1 MLLPLALLPPRWV
14 SPHRLLH
21 VDRGP
26 GHRQFRRLVK
36 QNHQEEVMKLF
47 GNVMLRVVA
56 TFVASALGVI
66 GAGSVAGS
74 VSGVDIPI
82 WFSAIMGGIMA
93 VAKVV
98 ELLSLAFLE
107 DGKLSRDEI
116 NAAFRPRHARA
127 FELPLRDL
135 IGHMG
140 IAKGRINHGF
150 GQRQAAQAGCRLRG
164 RD

>member
-1 MLLPLALLPPRWV
+1 
-14 SPHRLLH
+14 
-21 VDRGP
+21 
-26 GHRQFRRLVK
+26 
-36 QNHQEEVMKLF
+36 MKLF
-47 GNVMLRVVA
+47 GNVILRVLA

-107 DGKLSRDEI
+107 DGKLTKDEI
-116 NAAFRPRHARA
+116 NAAFRQTTKLKDTDEVIPTKKK
-127 FELPLRDL
+127 E
-135 IGHMG
+135 
-140 IAKGRINHGF
+140 KE
-150 GQRQAAQAGCRLRG
+150 
-164 RD
+164 

>member
-1 MLLPLALLPPRWV
+1 
-14 SPHRLLH
+14 
-21 VDRGP
+21 
-26 GHRQFRRLVK
+26 
-36 QNHQEEVMKLF
+36 MKLF
-47 GNVMLRVVA
+47 GNVMLRVIA

-107 DGKLSRDEI
+107 DGKLSREEI
-116 NAAFRPRHARA
+116 NAAFRQTTKIKDID
-127 FELPLRDL
+127 ETTSTS
-135 IGHMG
+135 
-140 IAKGRINHGF
+140 KKEKK
-150 GQRQAAQAGCRLRG
+150 
-164 RD
+164 

>member
-1 MLLPLALLPPRWV
+1 
-14 SPHRLLH
+14 
-21 VDRGP
+21 
-26 GHRQFRRLVK
+26 
-36 QNHQEEVMKLF
+36 MKLF
-47 GNVMLRVVA
+47 GNVMLRVLA

-116 NAAFRPRHARA
+116 DAAFRQTTKIKDID
-127 FELPLRDL
+127 ETTS
-135 IGHMG
+135 
-140 IAKGRINHGF
+140 KKKEKE
-150 GQRQAAQAGCRLRG
+150 
-164 RD
+164 

>member
-1 MLLPLALLPPRWV
+1 MR
-14 SPHRLLH
+14 
-21 VDRGP
+21 
-26 GHRQFRRLVK
+26 
-36 QNHQEEVMKLF
+36 LF
-47 GNVMLRVVA
+47 GNVILRVLA

-74 VSGVDIPI
+74 VSGVNIPI

-116 NAAFRPRHARA
+116 DAAFRQTTKIKDID
-127 FELPLRDL
+127 EKTSSKKED
-135 IGHMG
+135 
-140 IAKGRINHGF
+140 K
-150 GQRQAAQAGCRLRG
+150 
-164 RD
+164 